1 MRRIKTYLKTAM
13 TPRQL
18 NNAMVL
24 NNHKEALENIS
35 IIDIVIQFFRGN
47 NSQMNSIGTLSDSN
61 IIGQHS
67 IKKVAMKKVSVA
79 TQT

>member
-1 MRRIKTYLKTAM
+1 MRRIKTYLNTTM
-13 TPRQL
+13 TQTQL

-35 IIDIVIQFFRGN
+35 LIDIVIQFFRGD
-47 NSQMNSIGTLSDSN
+47 NSQINFFGTLSDSN
-61 IIGQHS
+61 IIGQRS

>member
-1 MRRIKTYLKTAM
+1 MRRIKTYLKTTM
-13 TPRQL
+13 TQTQL

-35 IIDIVIQFFRGN
+35 LIDIVIQFFRGD
-47 NSQMNSIGTLSDSN
+47 NSQTNSFGTLSDRN
-61 IIGQHS
+61 IIGQRS